1 MLQSN
6 ITFYLKG
13 LISPTLWVWQTF
25 NISNDLELWLPV
37 DTDGETV
44 SIVFKNQRQT
54 ERMTVTISE
63 SVCTIVK
70 RGIEQT
76 GGVASAG
83 LQKEW
88 TEWVTGY
95 ITALDFDLLDKDWD
109 TNTVSSNI
117 TYSGDNTSTWSFDM
131 QWEFKL
137 PVFAD
142 STARDLVYT
151 SPVEWDKCIITG
163 TGEQYYEG
171 WAWNTLWVGTPTPNG
186 STTVAGK
193 FQSAT
198 PTERASWDTTWST
211 WALLIPT
218 NDALVKTPDVTPAND
233 ENKIPVLNSGWKVD
247 DFVSKQDTYSEE
259 STIVDNDTI
268 GFYDTS
274 ASDVKKIQFSNL
286 TSAIQDKI
294 SDIFLHFW
302 SRSTADATWAEIIAH
317 GLGRVPN
324 IVDISYCEAQSN
336 SSVNG
341 SFNWYSNWVDDY
353 TIGLVS
359 GAIDGRDDTCL
370 YYHSGTTWWSATI
383 TLDVTN
389 ITINWTKIGS
399 GRNLDFILKAK

>member
-76 GGVASAG
+76 GWVASAG

-117 TYSGDNTSTWSFDM
+117 TYSGDNISTWSFDM

-142 STARDLVYT
+142 TTARDLVYT

-186 STTVAGK
+186 SITVAGK

-233 ENKIPVLNSGWKVD
+233 ENKIPVLNSSWKVD
-247 DFVSKQDTYSEE
+247 DFVSDASTTTKGIVEMATDSEASTWTDETRYINAKQAKDNYEIVFPWTDVTYFDSPWIDSIFDTTSYTTLKSYTTTKSGTYRIQYTISASWSSGQWRILIDWLSSLEVWASSGSTE
-259 STIVDNDTI
+259 SITWDLAIWKWQLVEFQAQNSSGNDTVRI
-268 GFYDTS
+268 S
-274 ASDVKKIQFSNL
+274 L
-286 TSAIQDKI
+286 T
-294 SDIFLHFW
+294 
-302 SRSTADATWAEIIAH
+302 
-317 GLGRVPN
+317 
-324 IVDISYCEAQSN
+324 
-336 SSVNG
+336 
-341 SFNWYSNWVDDY
+341 
-353 TIGLVS
+353 TIKW
-359 GAIDGRDDTCL
+359 DR
-370 YYHSGTTWWSATI
+370 
-383 TLDVTN
+383 
-389 ITINWTKIGS
+389 
-399 GRNLDFILKAK
+399 